1 MVLSVSKCKKKTED
15 RTKIPTEI
23 KMKKINF
30 KLALVILASALMFLS
45 FGCNKDDENNPV
57 GGGDSGLVG
66 SWTLTGATINPGT
79 DSAQVFNQTLL
90 QLAGVSMVL
99 AVNGDGSYSMTTT
112 DSDGTS
118 VETGTWSVSNGNI
131 TITAQG
137 EQPFTTTYSISGNQL
152 TLNVNEI
159 EFGGDAFPAILI
171 FTKQ

>member
-1 MVLSVSKCKKKTED
+1 
-15 RTKIPTEI
+15 
-23 KMKKINF
+23 
-30 KLALVILASALMFLS
+30 
-45 FGCNKDDENNPV
+45 
-57 GGGDSGLVG
+57 
-66 SWTLTGATINPGT
+66 
-79 DSAQVFNQTLL
+79 VFSQTLL